1 MTTRA
6 GVAARV
12 PHSMLAVLAWRSL
25 VQARYA
31 LFGCLSLLAAFQII
45 IVAQASALEEAH
57 SFSRMA
63 ELVPAFL
70 QRGLGSQSMLL
81 VTFKG
86 TVAFGYFHPVVAVLI
101 SVLAIYFATE
111 LAHDVESALVDL
123 VLARAVPRR
132 VVVTRSLLLAAGA
145 VVFAVMLMA
154 LGTQLGLR
162 MFAAPEFDAPSAA
175 VSARMLLHLAAVAS
189 CFGGFALAIAAG
201 ARRWSTAFTT
211 AALAAV
217 VLYLVDFLAIGWPPM
232 RAIVWISPFHYYPA
246 LSILAGTAPVWSNL
260 GLLMSASAVLCAI
273 GYWRFD
279 RRDL

>member
-1 MTTRA
+1 
-6 GVAARV
+6 
-12 PHSMLAVLAWRSL
+12 MLAVLAWRSV
-25 VQARYA
+25 VQARYV

-45 IVAQASALEEAH
+45 IVGQASALEETR
-57 SFSRMA
+57 SFGRMA
-63 ELVPAFL
+63 EFVPAFL

-111 LAHDVESALVDL
+111 PAHDVEAGLVDL

-145 VVFAVMLMA
+145 VVAAVMLMA

-175 VSARMLLHLAAVAS
+175 TIARMLLHLAAVAS

-201 ARRWSTAFTT
+201 ARRWSTSFTT

-232 RAIVWISPFHYYPA
+232 RTIAWLSPFHYYPA
-246 LSILAGTAPVWSNL
+246 LSILAGTAPPWRNL
-260 GLLMSASAVLCAI
+260 GILLSVSIVLCAL
-273 GYWRFD
+273 GYLRFN